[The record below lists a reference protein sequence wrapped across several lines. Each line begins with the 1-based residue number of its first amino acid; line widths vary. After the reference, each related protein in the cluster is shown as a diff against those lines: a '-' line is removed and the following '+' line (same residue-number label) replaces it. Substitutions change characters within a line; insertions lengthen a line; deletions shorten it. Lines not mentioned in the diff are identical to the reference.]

1 MKTFLACAFFIYC
14 LDVRAQVDS
23 AFYLQT
29 INIEAS
35 HLDGYFI
42 NNNSREIDSS
52 SLSAYS
58 GHSFSELLQEKS
70 PIYIRQY
77 GGEGQLS
84 SISFRGTTP
93 NHTTLSWNGVEIQSQ
108 TLGLADFSSFP
119 VFLISDL
126 TLYPGAGS
134 SFLGSGS
141 IGGGIVLETNLNRTK
156 GNNGSFQY
164 QIGSFGKQSFGIAN
178 SGGTSKT
185 SYFFRAFY
193 SHIDNDFEVSY
204 RGDTYRQNNAQ
215 SELFGLVSG
224 LNLDLGTLGQLKT
237 EIWLNQH
244 DRNVQPI
251 IGDFNAEDNLIDRN
265 FRYNLSYRKN
275 AAKSLHE
282 FSYSFILDNQVF
294 NNGSPVITE
303 RSVFRTS
310 HEWYFGRKFSVLVG
324 ADASLVNAQ
333 VSNYASDT
341 TQNRA
346 SVFSSI
352 KYRPLK
358 PLELSFNI
366 SKPWIQGIKV
376 PYLPQFLV
384 NYTLHESSIYTVE
397 ATANASLNFRAPT
410 LNDLFWSPGGNLNLK
425 SETGRS
431 LEIGIQNSYKAN
443 QLSLDLDI
451 DAYINNINDMIQW
464 IPGGS
469 EIGDEGNILNFWY
482 PENVREVQIRGFEVN
497 ANITH
502 QINSFSYSLT
512 SNYNYNSSLN
522 KTIRDEFDRSL
533 DKQLPYVPKH
543 KGGVGFSLSYYDFGF
558 QWQTSITG
566 RRFTEANNERE
577 IEAFEVTNLRFFKS
591 LSIGKNQ
598 ILNLSFDIRNVF
610 NRKYFNYELRATPG
624 INYLLSV
631 NFKY

>member
-1 MKTFLACAFFIYC
+1 M
-14 LDVRAQVDS
+14 AQEDS

-29 INIEAS
+29 VNIESS

-42 NNNSREIDSS
+42 NNNSREIDSA

-93 NHTTLSWNGVEIQSQ
+93 NHTALRWNGVEIQSQ
-108 TLGLADFSSFP
+108 TLGQADFSSFP

-141 IGGGIVLETNLNRTK
+141 IGGGIVLETNLNRLK

-193 SHIDNDFEVSY
+193 SHIGNDFEVNY
-204 RGDTYRQNNAQ
+204 RGDTYNQNNAQ
-215 SELFGLVSG
+215 SELLGIVTG
-224 LNLDLGTLGQLKT
+224 LNLDLGNVGQLKT

-244 DRNVQPI
+244 DRNVQPL
-251 IGDFNAEDNLIDRN
+251 IGDFNAEDYLIDQN
-265 FRYNLSYRKN
+265 LRYNLSFRKN
-275 AAKSLHE
+275 TAKSLHE

-303 RSVFRTS
+303 RSIFRTS
-310 HEWYFGRKFSVLVG
+310 HEWYFGTKFSVLAG

-333 VSNYASDT
+333 VSNYAADT

-346 SVFSSI
+346 SVFSSL
-352 KYRPLK
+352 KYQPSK
-358 PLELSFNI
+358 PLEVSFSI
-366 SKPWIQGIKV
+366 SKPWIQGIGV
-376 PYLPQFLV
+376 PLLPQLLINFSL
-384 NYTLHESSIYTVE
+384 YESSKYIIE
-397 ATANASLNFRAPT
+397 ATANASMNFRAPT
-410 LNDLFWSPGGNLNLK
+410 LNDLFWSPGGNSNLK
-425 SETGRS
+425 PETGKS
-431 LEIGIQNSYKAN
+431 LEIGLQNSFKSN
-443 QLSLDLDI
+443 QFTLDLDI
-451 DAYINNINDMIQW
+451 DAYINEINDMIQW
-464 IPGGS
+464 IPGGR
-469 EIGDEGNILNFWY
+469 EVGDEGNILNFWY

-533 DKQLPYVPKH
+533 DKQLPYAPKH

-577 IEAFEVTNLRFFKS
+577 IEAFEVTNIRFFKP
-591 LSIGKNQ
+591 LILTKNQ
-598 ILNLSFDIRNVF
+598 VLNLSFDIRNVF
-610 NRKYFNYELRATPG
+610 NREYFNYELRATPG
-624 INYLLSV
+624 INYLLTV